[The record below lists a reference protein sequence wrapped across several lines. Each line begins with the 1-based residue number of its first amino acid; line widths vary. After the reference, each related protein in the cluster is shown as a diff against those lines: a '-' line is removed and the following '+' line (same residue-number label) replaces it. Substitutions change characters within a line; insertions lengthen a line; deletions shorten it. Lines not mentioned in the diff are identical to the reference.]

1 MDAVTQEELAEVRSI
16 VHDLANLSCEQGV
29 QIDALSQILAD
40 AQPAAAQLV
49 EPVSSRELEGQELLR
64 QGAAP
69 TLRGAAQRERR
80 RSSSPVA
87 RAARRRA
94 AQEVHQSRADQLAEH
109 LEWHPHL

>member
-40 AQPAAAQLV
+40 AQPAAAAAQLV

-69 TLRGAAQRERR
+69 TLRGAAQRKRT

-109 LEWHPHL
+109 P